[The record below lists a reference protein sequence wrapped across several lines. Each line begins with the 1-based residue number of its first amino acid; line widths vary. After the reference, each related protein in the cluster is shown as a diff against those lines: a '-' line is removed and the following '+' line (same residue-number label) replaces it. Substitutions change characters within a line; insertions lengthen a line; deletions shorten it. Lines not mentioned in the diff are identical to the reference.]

1 MDKNKVLSFMNEEPK
16 SHVSMTPKFLLLEC
30 RNITKSFG
38 SFLANDDINFNIREG
53 EIHGLLGENGAG
65 KSTFVKMVYGLL
77 EPSGGDFYWSGKK
90 IKIRGPQG
98 ARDIGIGMVFQHF
111 TLFPTLT
118 VIENIQLALNENF
131 NLQELRETII
141 KKSAEFGITVDPDVY
156 IRDLSVGE
164 QQRVEILRCLLQ
176 NPKLLIMDEPTSV
189 LTPQE
194 SEQLFRVLKQL
205 SNSGCSI
212 LFISHKLKEVKELTQ
227 RATILRRG
235 SVIDTVASSDV
246 STEQLARMMVGSEP
260 PNVKSKI
267 VMNSDDCLVK
277 ISGLNRPAD
286 NPFATPLED
295 ISLDVKAGQIIGIA
309 GIAGNGQS
317 ELMEVLTGE
326 WRSTETINVFDVCG
340 TDIRDY
346 SPHRR
351 RQLRIGFLPE
361 ERHGH
366 SAVTDMKLTENTLL
380 THHNNPAIQKNSVVQ
395 NEILENL
402 TNEIIDK
409 YDVRTPFH
417 NPLASALSGGN
428 LQKFVVGREI
438 IKRPRVFFVA
448 QPTWG
453 VDIGATKFI
462 RNALI
467 ELANDGCGIIVI
479 SQDLEELFEL
489 ADNICVLFRG
499 RLTESKPLEELNSEK
514 IGMMMGGE
522 DLHSASQG
530 K

>member
-1 MDKNKVLSFMNEEPK
+1 MKPK
-16 SHVSMTPKFLLLEC
+16 SLLLES
-30 RNITKSFG
+30 RNISKSFG
-38 SFLANDDINFNIREG
+38 SFLANDDINFNIFEG

-65 KSTFVKMVYGLL
+65 KSTFVKMMYGLL
-77 EPSGGDFYWSGKK
+77 EPSKGNFYWNGEK
-90 IKIRGPQG
+90 ITIKGPQE
-98 ARDIGIGMVFQHF
+98 ARNTGIGMVFQHF

-118 VIENIQLALNENF
+118 VIENIQLALNKKNS
-131 NLQELRETII
+131 LQELRKTII
-141 KKSAEFGITVDPDVY
+141 KKSSEFGITVDPDIY

-194 SEQLFRVLKQL
+194 SEQLFRVLNQL
-205 SNSGCSI
+205 SKTGCSI

-235 SVIDTVASSDV
+235 CVIDTVASSDV
-246 STEQLARMMVGSEP
+246 STKQLAKMMVGSDP
-260 PNVKSKI
+260 QNVKSKI
-267 VMNSDDCLVK
+267 VMNSDDYLVR
-277 ISGLNRPAD
+277 ITGLNRPAD

-295 ISLDVKAGQIIGIA
+295 ISLNVKAGQIIGVA

-326 WRSTETINVFDVCG
+326 WRSTTNIDVFDVFG
-340 TDIRDY
+340 TDIRNY
-346 SPHRR
+346 SPHKR
-351 RQLRIGFLPE
+351 RQLGIGFLPE

-366 SAVTDMKLTENTLL
+366 SAVTNMKLTENTLL
-380 THHNNPAIQKNSVVQ
+380 THHNNPMIQKTSVVQ
-395 NEILENL
+395 NEILVNL
-402 TNEIIDK
+402 TDEIIDK
-409 YDVRTPFH
+409 YDVRIPFQD
-417 NPLASALSGGN
+417 PIASALSGGN

-438 IKRPRVFFVA
+438 IKKPRVFFVA

-462 RNALI
+462 RNALV
-467 ELANDGCGIIVI
+467 ELANEGCGIIVI

-499 RLTESKPLEELNSEK
+499 KLTKSMPLKELNSEK
-514 IGMMMGGE
+514 IGMLMGGE
-522 DLHSASQG
+522 DLGSLSEGQ
-530 K
+530 